1 MKIANDKVVTV
12 EYTLKDNNNIVID
25 SSEVNGPFTYIH
37 GHEQTLEGM
46 EDILLGKD
54 DAFTFDGV
62 IPCEKAYGKKD
73 KEFFMPVP
81 KSEFEN
87 IDDLKVGMSLA
98 IMNNYDESQDME
110 IIAIDDTTVTIDAN
124 SPYADMDIKFTCKV
138 LEVRDATEEELAEA
152 AEEEECGCGIEGDH
166 DHHH

>member
-1 MKIANDKVVTV
+1 MKVTNDKVVTV
-12 EYTLKDNNNIVID
+12 EYSLKDNNNIVID
-25 SSEVNGPFTYIH
+25 SSEISGPFTYVH

-46 EDILLGKD
+46 EDILLGQEED
-54 DAFTFDGV
+54 FIFDGV

-98 IMNNYDESQDME
+98 IINNYDESQDME
-110 IIAIDDTTVTIDAN
+110 IISIDDTTVTIDAN

-138 LEVRDATEEELAEA
+138 LEIRDATEEELAEA